1 MEKFLHGKLIIYLVA
16 SVIPLL
22 FLSIFLADLV
32 CTSLAI
38 YFIFL
43 VIKYRIEIIYK
54 NIFFVLSLF
63 FYLILLLSSLLSNE
77 ILFSLKSSFPFFRI
91 IFFCFLLSYLIS
103 NNKNFLS
110 TLYQFTKC
118 TFIILVLCG
127 LLEYISTYSYLYEQ
141 NYLDRANIR
150 LNLFISDEQKLGSYL
165 IRLFGF
171 FLALHIIKK
180 NKTKSQNLFF
190 LILTILTFLII
201 LLSGERN
208 SLFFLILLLLGMFI
222 LLNISYKIKLISF
235 VSVLI
240 LFTSFLYFNQNL
252 SKRIIF
258 DQNNQFKLTGGEIII
273 FTPQHTAHYLTAFNM
288 FLDKPILGHGPK
300 IFRIE
305 CSNKKYSESVF
316 VYDKFIKHE
325 YSGCSSHP
333 HNTYLQLMAESG
345 IVGTLLFTSGFLF
358 IILNFFK
365 HLFKFFFRVKHFSN
379 YEIVICLSTLIIF
392 WPFSPAGNF
401 FNNWLLIL
409 SSFPLSLFINKF
421 FLYKKK

>member
-127 LLEYISTYSYLYEQ
+127 LLEYISTYSYL
-141 NYLDRANIR
+141 
-150 LNLFISDEQKLGSYL
+150 
-165 IRLFGF
+165 
-171 FLALHIIKK
+171 
-180 NKTKSQNLFF
+180 
-190 LILTILTFLII
+190 
-201 LLSGERN
+201 
-208 SLFFLILLLLGMFI
+208 
-222 LLNISYKIKLISF
+222 
-235 VSVLI
+235 
-240 LFTSFLYFNQNL
+240 
-252 SKRIIF
+252 
-258 DQNNQFKLTGGEIII
+258 
-273 FTPQHTAHYLTAFNM
+273 
-288 FLDKPILGHGPK
+288 
-300 IFRIE
+300 
-305 CSNKKYSESVF
+305 
-316 VYDKFIKHE
+316 
-325 YSGCSSHP
+325 
-333 HNTYLQLMAESG
+333 
-345 IVGTLLFTSGFLF
+345 
-358 IILNFFK
+358 
-365 HLFKFFFRVKHFSN
+365 
-379 YEIVICLSTLIIF
+379 
-392 WPFSPAGNF
+392 
-401 FNNWLLIL
+401 
-409 SSFPLSLFINKF
+409 
-421 FLYKKK
+421 